1 MSAMETTVEGGRLHR
16 GGTGSAWAVAA
27 VVFGASVAQALSE
40 IIPAWGMASDWPRAS
55 VISRPFFVALLLAGL
70 ALACTGVVL
79 ARRNPLAGWL
89 LAVGAYV
96 ALVFGLDA
104 PAWLDACALPLAVA
118 VFLLAER
125 GPVARG
131 LWVGGVTLVVGGLVN
146 WVWAVV
152 VSGAPATEAS
162 VFLVRVLAVFAPLV
176 SAGAVLGVLHGRQSR
191 RADAARVEAESVR
204 LGQERQLMQARETE
218 RARVA
223 QELHDVAAQHLAG
236 LLSLADAA
244 VDLAADEPATAVA
257 LVAEVRAEGR
267 FAAASI
273 YGALSDLRS
282 PGAQGVAP
290 TPGVDQIAD
299 LVNTWGARGMTVDLR
314 FVGDV
319 TELPLVVSATAYR
332 AVQEALANAAKYARG
347 STVSVSVLTDG
358 AQFTLAVENGPS
370 PAASHGEAG
379 ATGLGWGLTGLRQR
393 AALLG
398 GALSAGPAEHG
409 GWRLSVQIPLAEP
422 ASTGAETAH

>member
-1 MSAMETTVEGGRLHR
+1 MSAMETTVEGGELGH
-16 GGTGSAWAVAA
+16 GDAGSAWAVAV
-27 VVFGASVAQALSE
+27 VVFCASVAQALSE
-40 IIPAWGMASDWPRAS
+40 IVPAWGMGIDWPRAG
-55 VISRPFFVALLLAGL
+55 VISQTLFVALLLAGL
-70 ALACTGVVL
+70 ALACSGVVV
-79 ARRNPLAGWL
+79 ARRNPVAGWL
-89 LAVGAYV
+89 LALGTYV

-125 GPVARG
+125 GPVLRG
-131 LWVGGVTLVVGGLVN
+131 LWVGGVTLVAGGLVN

-152 VSGAPATEAS
+152 VAGAPAPDAS

-176 SAGAVLGVLHGRQSR
+176 SAGAVLGALHGRQSR
-191 RADAARVEAESVR
+191 RADAARAEAESVR
-204 LGQERQLMQARETE
+204 LGQERQLMQARESE

-244 VDLAADEPATAVA
+244 VDLAGDEPATAVA

-282 PGAQGVAP
+282 PEAQRVAP
-290 TPGVDQIAD
+290 TPGVDKIAD
-299 LVNTWGARGMTVDLR
+299 LVDGWGARGMTVDLTV
-314 FVGDV
+314 VGDV

-347 STVSVSVLTDG
+347 SSVSVSVLTD
-358 AQFTLAVENGPS
+358 AARFTVAVENGPS

-379 ATGLGWGLTGLRQR
+379 TTGLGWGLTGLRQR

-398 GALSAGPAEHG
+398 GALSAGLTEHG
-409 GWRLSVQIPLAEP
+409 GWRVSMHVPLAEP
-422 ASTGAETAH
+422 ATTGA